1 MNLWRQAW
9 IIART
14 DLRIEGRS
22 GEILW
27 IVLPYGALALFLIP
41 IATALPLRVLRDIGT
56 GMYWV
61 VVLLFGMFVTLRQSS
76 QSSPHERDLMRLTL
90 CDPAA
95 LFVGKSIA
103 SAGLLV
109 VFQLIMGPI
118 TVAFFS
124 PPLPS
129 QWWLLIPVSALLAL
143 AMAMTGT
150 LVGFLVAGTRSSTSL
165 APLLTAVLAFP
176 SLVGASIA
184 TVNLASEKSIVT
196 PIALLLLVVA
206 VTSVIGIASSTLHED
221 Q

>member
-1 MNLWRQAW
+1 MSLWKQAW

-14 DLRIEGRS
+14 DLRVEGRS

-41 IATALPLRVLRDIGT
+41 IATALPLRTLSDIGI

-76 QSSPHERDLMRLTL
+76 QSSPQERDLMRLTL
-90 CDPAA
+90 GDPAA
-95 LFVGKSIA
+95 LFLGKSVA
-103 SAGLLV
+103 SATLLGI
-109 VFQLIMGPI
+109 FQLVMGPI
-118 TVAFFS
+118 AVAFFN
-124 PPLPS
+124 PALPA

-150 LVGFLVAGTRSSTSL
+150 LVGFLVAGTRSSTAL
-165 APLLTAVLAFP
+165 APLLAAGLAFP

-184 TVNLASEKSIVT
+184 TSKLSDSQSIVT

-206 VTSVIGIASSTLHED
+206 ITSAIGIASSTLLED

>member
-1 MNLWRQAW
+1 MSLWKQAW
-9 IIART
+9 FIART
-14 DLRIEGRS
+14 DLRVEGRS

-41 IATALPLRVLRDIGT
+41 IAAALPLRTLSDIGI

-76 QSSPHERDLMRLTL
+76 QSSPQERDLMRLTL
-90 CDPAA
+90 SDPAA
-95 LFVGKSIA
+95 LFLGKSVA
-103 SAGLLV
+103 SAALLG
-109 VFQLIMGPI
+109 VFQLVMGPI
-118 TVAFFS
+118 AVAFFN
-124 PPLPS
+124 PLLPS
-129 QWWLLIPVSALLAL
+129 QWWLLVPVSALLAV

-150 LVGFLVAGTRSSTSL
+150 LVGFLVAGIRSSTAL
-165 APLLTAVLAFP
+165 APLLAAGLAFP

-184 TVNLASEKSIVT
+184 TMNLADGRSIVT

-206 VTSVIGIASSTLHED
+206 VTSAIGIASSTLLED